1 MFYRIYQTEGIIL
14 GKRDVAEADRIFS
27 ILTAEFGRVD
37 ALAQGSRYLK
47 SKLRYNLDLFS
58 YSRFGLVMTK
68 ESWRIVDAEEL
79 KSLDS
84 IRESSEKLAVASL
97 LAELINRMVRGQ
109 EPDNALWGEIK
120 TVFSALEQDE
130 RLRNK
135 ENLRLFGLLAVLR
148 ILSRLG
154 YVEEHKKWLSLPLE
168 EARGKESLMSST
180 IEKALKESQL

>member
-1 MFYRIYQTEGIIL
+1 MSYRIYQTEGIIF
-14 GKRDVAEADRIFS
+14 GKKDVGEADRIFS
-27 ILTAEFGRVD
+27 ILTAEFGRID

-84 IRESSEKLAVASL
+84 IRESSEKLAVAFR

-109 EPDNALWGEIK
+109 EPDNALWNEVK
-120 TVFSALEQDE
+120 ESFLNLEEDE
-130 RLRNK
+130 RLRNEK
-135 ENLRLFGLLAVLR
+135 NLQYFELLTNLR

>member
-1 MFYRIYQTEGIIL
+1 MSYRIYQTEGIIL
-14 GKRDVAEADRIFS
+14 GKKDVGEADRTFS
-27 ILTAEFGRVD
+27 ILTQEFGRID
-37 ALAQGSRYLK
+37 ALAQGARYVK

-84 IRESSEKLAVASL
+84 IRRNSEKLTVASR
-97 LAELINRMVRGQ
+97 LAELINRMVRG
-109 EPDNALWGEIK
+109 EESDNTLWDEIK
-120 TVFSALEQDE
+120 TVFLALEQDE
-130 RLRNK
+130 RLRDK
-135 ENLRLFGLLAVLR
+135 ENLRPFESLATLR
-148 ILSRLG
+148 ILSHLG

-168 EARGKESLMSST
+168 EARGKEPLMSST